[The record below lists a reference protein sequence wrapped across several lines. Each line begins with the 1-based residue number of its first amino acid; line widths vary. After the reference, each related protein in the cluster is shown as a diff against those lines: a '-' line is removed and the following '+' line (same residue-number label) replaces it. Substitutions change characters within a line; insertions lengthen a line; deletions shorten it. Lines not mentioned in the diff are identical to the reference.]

1 MARSLDPLWDD
12 DPCVDYDPL
21 CVAVPSGCG
30 IYLVERYGSGGRIM
44 DVVGKCGDGAD
55 LADG

>member
-1 MARSLDPLWDD
+1 
-12 DPCVDYDPL
+12 
-21 CVAVPSGCG
+21 VAVLSGCG
-30 IYLVERYGSGGRIM
+30 VYLFERYGSGGRIM